1 MKITNT
7 RLDPAMLRRLERRRS
22 VSVTAPVT
30 APLSSSSPYMPAML
44 AICVIAVMW
53 LFAENMNRRMF
64 DQYRHAQVLREVSV
78 IRAKLEG
85 NINSNIQLIRGLIA
99 TLSTEPNM
107 QQGRF
112 AELSAELMQ
121 GNSRI
126 RNIAGAPGMV
136 IRMMH
141 PLAGNEAAIGLDYN
155 KVEKQRDAAQRAR
168 DSRTLVLAGPVDLVQ
183 GGRGFIGR
191 FPVFTPGKGGTSH
204 FWGLV
209 SAVID
214 VDQLYADSG
223 LLAPDLGLDLALT
236 GMDATGMQPEPFY
249 GSIDTMKSNPVSV
262 EVILPAG
269 SWILSAVPK
278 GGWATTPPNLWTL
291 RLLML
296 FAAALIM
303 APSIMM
309 GRLIG
314 ERQRNIAG
322 LQRSNSVLQ
331 EQMAAL
337 EQANRK
343 QQMTEEMMR
352 VALHQEEQVNAR
364 FSNVAAISRSW
375 VWEQDDQ
382 LRFTYLSPAYQ
393 NVTGIAPDQ
402 MIGKTRHELFATRP
416 EIMGSADWAG
426 LERLLA
432 GRRPFHDFLYLA
444 LTDDGREIWI
454 QISGSPKYDS
464 KGRFAGYHGAGI
476 DVTRLQHARAAAEEA
491 NCAKSK
497 FLATM
502 SHEIRTPLN
511 GILGMA
517 QALEQQLHD
526 PATARMAATI
536 RDSGE
541 SLLSIL
547 NDILDLSKI
556 EAGKL
561 VLESAPF
568 APMDVVAR
576 IEALHRLKAE
586 EQGLTLQVVAQG
598 PLETM
603 RIGDALRVSQ
613 ILHNL
618 ISNAIKFTD
627 TGGVTLSLRDLPDGR
642 LHLEVKDTG
651 IGMTPEQLER
661 LFDEFEQADG
671 SVTRRFGGTGLGMSI
686 VRRLAHMM
694 GGMIGV
700 DSEPGRGTTV
710 SVTLA
715 LPVATVAVQPTR
727 PRRQALPAADL
738 TGMRVLA
745 ADDNATNRMVLKA
758 LLQPTGAELTLV
770 SNGAD
775 AVTAW
780 AEAGCDL
787 VLLDI
792 SMPGMDGPTTLDAI
806 RRKAADL
813 GRPAPLALAF
823 TANVMADQIQT
834 YLAAGF
840 VGCIAKP
847 LHKDDLV
854 RKIIAASGRAAA

>member
-1 MKITNT
+1 MKSTNT
-7 RLDPAMLRRLERRRS
+7 RLDPTILHRLERRRT
-22 VSVTAPVT
+22 VHMPEPV
-30 APLSSSSPYMPAML
+30 AEPLSSSSPYMPAML
-44 AICVIAVMW
+44 ALCVIAVMW
-53 LFAENMNRRMF
+53 LFAESMNRRMF
-64 DQYRHAQVLREVSV
+64 DQYRHAEVLREVSV

-85 NINSNIQLIRGLIA
+85 NINSNIQLIRGLIS
-99 TLSTEPNM
+99 TLSTEPEM
-107 QQGRF
+107 QQDRF
-112 AELSAELMQ
+112 SELSAGLMR
-121 GNSRI
+121 GNNRI
-126 RNIAGAPGMV
+126 RNIAAAPNMV
-136 IRMMH
+136 IRMVH
-141 PLAGNEAAIGLDYN
+141 PLEGNEAAIGLDYN
-155 KVEKQRDAAQRAR
+155 TVEKQREAALRAR
-168 DSRTLVLAGPVDLVQ
+168 DTRTLVLAGPVDLVQ

-191 FPVFTPGKGGTSH
+191 FPVFTPTATGESQ

-223 LLAPDLGLDLALT
+223 LLAPDLELDLALT
-236 GMDATGMQPEPFY
+236 GADATGKKTDPFY
-249 GSIDTMKSNPVSV
+249 GNADILQDTPVSV
-262 EVILPAG
+262 EVILPSG
-269 SWILSAVPK
+269 SWFLSATPK
-278 GGWATTPPNLWTL
+278 GGWTITPPNIWTL
-291 RLLML
+291 RLIML

-322 LQRSNSVLQ
+322 LQRSNNVLQ
-331 EQMAAL
+331 EQMTAL
-337 EQANRK
+337 EQAHRK
-343 QQMTEEMMR
+343 QQLTEEMMR

-375 VWEQDDQ
+375 VWEQDAN

-393 NVTGIAPDQ
+393 NVTGIAPER
-402 MIGKTRHELFATRP
+402 MIGKTRSELFAARP

-426 LERLLA
+426 LDRLLA
-432 GRRPFHDFLYLA
+432 ARRPFHDFLYLA
-444 LTDDGREIWI
+444 MSDDGRDIWI
-454 QISGSPKYDS
+454 QISGSPRFDN
-464 KGRFAGYHGAGI
+464 KGQFAGYHGAGI

-491 NCAKSK
+491 NSAKSK

-517 QALEQQLHD
+517 QALEQQLQD
-526 PATARMAATI
+526 TDAARMAATI

-561 VLESAPF
+561 ELESAPF
-568 APMDVVAR
+568 APMDIVTR

-586 EQGLTLQVVAQG
+586 EKGLTLEVIAAA
-598 PLETM
+598 PLEAA

-627 TGGVTLSLRDLPDGR
+627 RGGVTLSLRDLPDGR
-642 LHLEVKDTG
+642 LHLEVKDSG

-715 LPVATVAVQPTR
+715 LPVATQSVRPSR
-727 PRRQALPAADL
+727 PRRVSMPLPDL
-738 TGMRVLA
+738 TGTRVLA

-775 AVTAW
+775 AVAAW
-780 AEAGCDL
+780 ADTGCDL

-792 SMPGMDGPTTLDAI
+792 SMPGMDGPTTLETI
-806 RRKAADL
+806 RCKAAEL
-813 GRPAPLALAF
+813 GRTPPVALAF
-823 TANVMADQIQT
+823 TANVMADQIQN

-840 VGCIAKP
+840 AGCIAKP
-847 LHKDDLV
+847 LNKEDLV
-854 RKIIAASGRAAA
+854 RKITDVTKRAAA